1 MKLGP
6 KYKICKR
13 LGPDVFEKCQTP
25 RFALVASRAP
35 KTKRGGKRG
44 GRPSRTDYGKHMLEK
59 QRVRFTYGLSE
70 RQFARYVKE
79 SARPAGAKPA
89 EALYRRIESRLDNIV
104 YRLSL
109 ARTRAQARQLVSHG
123 LITVNDRKMSSPSY
137 AVRVGERIGVKQSK
151 RDLGVF
157 ASRGRGA
164 EGEGIVMPPAWLT
177 FDGAKM
183 EGVVSALPAAE
194 NAGAQS
200 LDLQAV
206 IEFYSR

>member
-1 MKLGP
+1 MKIGP

-25 RFALVASRAP
+25 RFALVTSRTT
-35 KTKRGGKRG
+35 KTRGGGKRG
-44 GRPSRTDYGKHMLEK
+44 RRPSRTDYGKHMLEK

-70 RQFARYVKE
+70 RQFSRYVKE
-79 SARPAGAKPA
+79 SVRSAGAKPA
-89 EALYRRIESRLDNIV
+89 ETLYRRIESRLDNIV

-123 LITVNDRKMSSPSY
+123 HITVNDQKMTTPSY
-137 AVRVGERIGVKQSK
+137 AVRVGERVGVKVNK
-151 RDLGVF
+151 RDRGVF
-157 ASRGRGA
+157 ASRGAYKEEDGA
-164 EGEGIVMPPAWLT
+164 AVPPAWLS
-177 FDGAKM
+177 FDRGKM
-183 EGVVSALPAAE
+183 EGVLGSFPITD
-194 NAGAQS
+194 AGAGT